1 MNRTSFLAR
10 VALPLLLGMMIP
22 ACAGNP
28 NVNKANIEKIKPGM
42 TLAEVEAVLGKGDSE
57 GGLDLSEGSG
67 TAGALGVTTL
77 SATSSRG
84 SSIKWMRWGDD
95 NKFIRIGFQG
105 DKVAKGKIE
114 QKGL

>member
-1 MNRTSFLAR
+1 MSRTLSLAR
-10 VALPLLLGMMIP
+10 VGLIPLLCIAIP

-28 NVNKANIEKIKPGM
+28 NVNKANIQKIKPGM
-42 TLAEVEAVLGKGDSE
+42 TLAEVEAMLGKGDSE
-57 GGLDLSEGSG
+57 GGLDLSEGSAA
-67 TAGALGVTTL
+67 AGALGVTTL
-77 SATSSRG
+77 SATSSR